1 MAFRVQDFRS
11 QMVFDGARPNL
22 FQCELT
28 FPTIINVGAA
38 AQSKF
43 TFMARAAQMP
53 GSTVNQISQFYF
65 GRELKFSGNRQFP
78 EWTVTIIND
87 EDFIIR
93 DAFEQWMNA
102 LNSHVGN
109 TRNPAFQNASAYQ
122 QDAYVTQFAKTGSRT
137 GSAEEGKGIKRYKF
151 VGLFPIDVSP
161 IELDWGANDAIEEYA
176 VTFSYQWWEW
186 AGGTNGP
193 TTDTSDAQNIAGI
206 NLPFI
211 Q

>member
-22 FQCELT
+22 FQCNLT
-28 FPTIINVGAA
+28 FPTLVSGAA
-38 AQSKF
+38 AAEKF

-65 GRELKFSGNRQFP
+65 GRELKFSGNRTFP

-93 DAFEQWMNA
+93 DAFEKWMNG

-109 TRNPAFQNASAYQ
+109 LRNPAFQNASAYQ
-122 QDAYVTQFAKTGSRT
+122 QDAYVTQYGKNGS
-137 GSAEEGKGIKRYKF
+137 EIKKYKF
-151 VGLFPIDVSP
+151 VGLFPIDLSP

-186 AGGTNGP
+186 DFGTNGP
-193 TTDTSDAQNIAGI
+193 TTDVSDAENIE
-206 NLPFI
+206 NPVLPFI
-211 Q
+211 A